1 MADRLPEGCVSHYA
15 GVTSPDIA
23 PCETR
28 GDKKTMADKS
38 LLQTWLSERYPST
51 YADGRRCDEIG
62 YLQCK
67 LILKP
72 ERFTSARVFREF
84 ADMVRHAAQRTGV
97 GFHPTPKSEQRPEVR
112 EVLFLDTATYQLYNN
127 FFIVRRRIRY
137 EDGFPVDDPEIVFKY
152 RSDDMQKAQALDVR
166 PRINGRYK
174 VKFKLEVMPLRER
187 VGGLR
192 RLLSHNVEFG
202 LSETPQA
209 QRLAMASVD
218 PLTMEELCEFL
229 PVLRAIPIEGR
240 QEVLLVNHTIVEELM
255 KDICELSFH
264 HHSGAVANLALWRS
278 RGDHRAFVGEFA
290 YQLRFTDDN
299 PVHAD
304 SLAACEAFFIEL
316 QQIAADWLALETTK
330 TGAVYRLKG
339 NPPRAHE

>member
-1 MADRLPEGCVSHYA
+1 MRASGES
-15 GVTSPDIA
+15 
-23 PCETR
+23 
-28 GDKKTMADKS
+28 KQTMANDS
-38 LLQTWLSERYPST
+38 LLRTWLSERYPIT
-51 YADGRRCDEIG
+51 YSDGRRCDEIS

-72 ERFTSARVFREF
+72 ERFTSAHVFKEF
-84 ADMVRHAAQRTGV
+84 SELVRHAAAKTGV

-112 EVLFLDTATYQLYNN
+112 EVLFLDTATYQLYNH

-137 EDGFPVDDPEIVFKY
+137 EDGFPVADPEIVFKY
-152 RSDDMQKAQALDVR
+152 RSNDMEKAQALDVR

-187 VGGLR
+187 IGGLR

-202 LSETPQA
+202 LSEAPQA
-209 QRLAMASVD
+209 QRLAMSSID

-229 PVLRAIPIEGR
+229 PALRAIPIEGR

-255 KDICELSFH
+255 KDICGLSFH
-264 HHSGAVANLALWRS
+264 HHSSAIANLALWRS
-278 RGDHRAFVGEFA
+278 RGDHHAFVGEFA
-290 YQLRFTDDN
+290 YQLRFDDSN
-299 PVHAD
+299 PLHAE
-304 SLAACEAFFIEL
+304 SLAACEAFFVEL
-316 QQIAADWLALETTK
+316 QQVAADWLALETTK

-339 NPPRAHE
+339 NPPQAHE